1 MPTTSSIREMNLTL
15 ELQLASDTSEIPAEA
30 DFNKWALAVLKGRL
44 GSAEVVIRVVDEEE
58 SQRLNR
64 DFRDKDKATNVLS
77 FPFEVPAQVES
88 THIGDLVICAPVV
101 IREAAEQQKPAADH
115 WAHMVVHGLL
125 HLLGYDHQDEEEAEE
140 MESLERVILGSMG
153 ITDPY

>member
-1 MPTTSSIREMNLTL
+1 MNLTL

-30 DFNKWALAVLKGRL
+30 DFNMWALAVLKGRL
-44 GSAEVVIRVVDEEE
+44 ESAEVVIRVVDEEE